1 MLKLEEK
8 VGVDEHFQYR
18 SKSHLEVKKDYEIS
32 WKVGFLLN

>member
-18 SKSHLEVKKDYEIS
+18 SKSHLEVKKIMKSLE
-32 WKVGFLLN
+32 K